1 LVIER
6 AFHIGALGRH
16 QSNLTADYKFPKL
29 VLLAYRTECIF
40 FNHSMETKTGTKR
53 GRSRWHASFLLSGEA
68 RTLMNAIFSLSILGV
83 AGFVTIATGCSLW
96 LGSLHR

>member
-29 VLLAYRTECIF
+29 VLLAYTVQNAYFLIIEYKPELELTDPC
-40 FNHSMETKTGTKR
+40 
-53 GRSRWHASFLLSGEA
+53 SRW
-68 RTLMNAIFSLSILGV
+68 TLMNAIFSLSILGV